1 MMSVFSRHLSFSAYL
16 LWRVLPLA
24 VILLAVIGFVAAQA
38 VQEAEEQEIEEHL
51 DEQFGFARRSII
63 RRIETIT
70 SQARNLAANDL
81 IINGLIDTEN
91 RHNYLPTFFRSLR
104 ITNVGSPRITLTDY
118 RGRPIVSQEPPGHK
132 GVHRLDWING
142 VTQGKEVIS
151 LSQDGLMIAVPV
163 FYEGSPEG
171 ALVLDFGV
179 RDFDVFFDLGEI
191 KLAIALVDASG
202 IVIQSTRREFAE
214 RGQSAPEA
222 GSAAWVMGTH
232 TIPKLPG
239 ISMLVAQERDVAFA
253 TIKKLQRLGIFS
265 LIAIL
270 VAFTGSIFVT
280 ARLGTKEIEKLKRVI
295 GGIDRAEHLSRR
307 VDLSGPR
314 ELRDLGNT
322 FNTMIEKLQNTTT
335 SRDAL
340 EIQAGELK
348 RLAEL
353 NARERE
359 RAEAATQAK
368 GQFLAMM
375 SHEIRTPLNGV
386 LGVLGLLRDT
396 DLKEEQRAYVRT
408 GRQSAEALLTII
420 SDILDYSKM
429 EAGKLEIEITDFELG
444 PMVAS
449 VVDLLSPQA
458 NSKEIEVIFHIAAEV
473 PATLKGDPGR
483 LRQIL
488 LNLAGNAVKFTDRG
502 RVSIDVTASN
512 GSEGRVALRF
522 EVSDT
527 GAGIPADRQKDLF
540 ARFSTLQ
547 PTYTQRETGTGLG
560 LAISKRLV
568 ELMEGRIGV
577 SSIEG
582 DGSTFWFEIP
592 LAISDGVALT
602 KSPEDRAPPATPEK
616 KLERKNKIMNTRI
629 LLAEDNPTN
638 LMVAKI
644 MLEKAGY
651 QVDTA
656 ADGAEAVKAVQSF
669 PYDLVLMDVGMPV
682 MDGLQATAAIRA
694 LPDQKAEI
702 PIVAMTAHVMKGD
715 RESILEAGMDDY
727 LAKPFRQHDLLSMVE
742 RWTGNGGGE
751 PVQETVSRKP
761 DSVPV
766 LDMSVLEVLCA
777 ETDPSI
783 MPELIDTFLT
793 HSQTRYEALS
803 AAVKQSDF
811 EALQR
816 VTHALSGSAE
826 TFGAIRLH
834 SLVKDIEIACRR
846 EDRDL
851 ALKLAGRVDDIA
863 RATSRAF
870 ADYLN
875 ENGWTVDPS
884 RELAGQDI

>member
-1 MMSVFSRHLSFSAYL
+1 RDGYRDFTFTERHAQGQMITAGDRDEHFPVYYVEPFA
-16 LWRVLPLA
+16 
-24 VILLAVIGFVAAQA
+24 GNEAA
-38 VQEAEEQEIEEHL
+38 
-51 DEQFGFARRSII
+51 FGFDLASEPKRLRALEKARDSGRMVA
-63 RRIETIT
+63 TK
-70 SQARNLAANDL
+70 
-81 IINGLIDTEN
+81 
-91 RHNYLPTFFRSLR
+91 
-104 ITNVGSPRITLTDY
+104 RITLVQETKDQYGFLVFQPVYRVDAPTVTVEDRRENLKGFTLGVFRIGDIVESSLAQINEDSLETDFFIFDQSASLENRLLY
-118 RGRPIVSQEPPGHK
+118 PKSSEFKSRKEITSPYCLDRPLRVGGRQWLVTACPQFGNPVLASFWDSPWN
-132 GVHRLDWING
+132 HRLSSVHGQSW
-142 VTQGKEVIS
+142 
-151 LSQDGLMIAVPV
+151 AV
-163 FYEGSPEG
+163 
-171 ALVLDFGV
+171 LVLG
-179 RDFDVFFDLGEI
+179 L
-191 KLAIALVDASG
+191 LATILLSGYLRMVLVQRERIARV
-202 IVIQSTRREFAE
+202 VAE
-214 RGQSAPEA
+214 RTDELTQ
-222 GSAAWVMGTH
+222 VN
-232 TIPKLPG
+232 KNL
-239 ISMLVAQERDVAFA
+239 
-253 TIKKLQRLGIFS
+253 K
-265 LIAIL
+265 
-270 VAFTGSIFVT
+270 T
-280 ARLGTKEIEKLKRVI
+280 AKEQ
-295 GGIDRAEHLSRR
+295 AEHAND
-307 VDLSGPR
+307 V
-314 ELRDLGNT
+314 
-322 FNTMIEKLQNTTT
+322 K
-335 SRDAL
+335 A
-340 EIQAGELK
+340 
-348 RLAEL
+348 
-353 NARERE
+353 
-359 RAEAATQAK
+359 
-368 GQFLAMM
+368 QFLAHM

-408 GRQSAEALLTII
+408 GRQSAEALLKII

-429 EAGKLEIEITDFELG
+429 EAGKLEIEITDFTLA

-458 NSKEIEVIFHIAAEV
+458 NGKEIEVIFHIAAEA

-512 GSEGRVALRF
+512 GSEGQVSLRF

-540 ARFSTLQ
+540 VRFSTLQ
-547 PTYTQRETGTGLG
+547 PTYTRRETGTGLG

-568 ELMEGRIGV
+568 ELMGGRIGV
-577 SSIEG
+577 SSTEG
-582 DGSTFWFEIP
+582 EGSTFWFEMP
-592 LAISDGVALT
+592 LEISDGAAVTESL
-602 KSPEDRAPPATPEK
+602 EDMAPPATPEK
-616 KLERKNKIMNTRI
+616 KLERNNEIKNTRL

-656 ADGAEAVKAVQSF
+656 ADGAEAVQAVQSF

-694 LPDQKAEI
+694 LPGQTAEI

-727 LAKPFRQHDLLSMVE
+727 LAKPFRQADLLSMVE
-742 RWTGNGGGE
+742 KWTGNGGGE
-751 PVQETVSRKP
+751 PIQEAVSRQP

-793 HSQTRYEALS
+793 HSQSRYDDLS
-803 AAVKQSDF
+803 AAVKKSDF

-863 RATSRAF
+863 DATSRAF
-870 ADYLN
+870 TDYLD
-875 ENGWTVDPS
+875 ENGWTADPS
-884 RELAGQDI
+884 RELASQDI